1 MPYLNKRNS
10 DALKIAT
17 GGPFVLA
24 LLVVATGIVML
35 PASPFWLSAEATTDE
50 EVKEESTSSVR
61 TIVPDSTDL
70 DKTAD
75 NTIIS
80 NTTDSDNIIG
90 EIPNSTDF
98 DNLSNIILNATDGVS
113 SSSSIPSIAQSGEEG
128 QEVLDTNNLEDLA
141 EYG

>member
-10 DALKIAT
+10 AALKIAT

-24 LLVVATGIVML
+24 LLVVATGIVMV

-50 EVKEESTSSVR
+50 VNEESTSSVR
-61 TIVPDSTDL
+61 TIVPNSTDL
-70 DKTAD
+70 SKTAD

-80 NTTDSDNIIG
+80 NTTDSDNVIG
-90 EIPNSTDF
+90 EIPSSTDF
-98 DNLSNIILNATDGVS
+98 DNLSNIILNATDGV